1 MASNSRKKVLPI
13 ISLDD
18 EETARSIFRKLN
30 HTSAAYKV
38 LRRKVFE
45 QVARNA
51 KLQQLILEVLSS
63 HIGLQKKILL
73 GVAENPTL
81 RRELLKIAGVQRSVF
96 PDT

>member
-1 MASNSRKKVLPI
+1 MTSNSLKVLPI

-18 EETARSIFRKLN
+18 EDTARSIFRKIS
-30 HTSAAYKV
+30 HTTAAHKV
-38 LRRKVFE
+38 LCRKVFE

-63 HIGLQKKILL
+63 HVGVQRKILL

-81 RRELLKIAGVQRSVF
+81 KRELLKIAGVQRPVF
-96 PDT
+96 PTS